1 MQLSCHCRRAGT
13 GQLGGRTSM
22 RSGSAAL
29 WRAGGKQRQLNG
41 SFIVSSFAEQH
52 CSAPLCPR
60 RCEAVDSREGLALT
74 SLSPSGVSPHATTPA
89 PKLPA
94 LYLSALAA
102 ARQWTHERAWH
113 SPASHLQR
121 TKESQDLHPHPL
133 AQLPVLPS
141 MRERAYVCC

>member
-1 MQLSCHCRRAGT
+1 
-13 GQLGGRTSM
+13 M
-22 RSGSAAL
+22 RSGGAAL
-29 WRAGGKQRQLNG
+29 WRARGKQRQLNG
-41 SFIVSSFAEQH
+41 SFIFSSFAEQH

-94 LYLSALAA
+94 LYLAALAA

-113 SPASHLQR
+113 SPASRLPR
-121 TKESQDLHPHPL
+121 TWIRLVTHSLYSPLHAAAFPPSVI
-133 AQLPVLPS
+133 LPFKSTPP
-141 MRERAYVCC
+141 RPPRAH

>member
-1 MQLSCHCRRAGT
+1 
-13 GQLGGRTSM
+13 M

-74 SLSPSGVSPHATTPA
+74 SLSPG
-89 PKLPA
+89 
-94 LYLSALAA
+94 YLH
-102 ARQWTHERAWH
+102 TGG
-113 SPASHLQR
+113 
-121 TKESQDLHPHPL
+121 T
-133 AQLPVLPS
+133 
-141 MRERAYVCC
+141 